1 MLTQSKLTL
10 RVRAATPLEAFA
22 ADLSGELLLPDHLEY
37 NSARKI
43 WNGMF
48 DRHPALIV
56 RCATPADVS
65 RALKFARGQ
74 GLQVAVRGGGH
85 NSAGYAMVDNG
96 LVIDLS
102 RMKRITVNPLTLT
115 AVAEPGLTLGEF
127 VAAIDAHGLTTTT
140 GTVSGTGMAGLTLGG
155 GMGWLMGKHG
165 LTIDNLLS
173 VEIVTAD
180 GEIRYASENENGDLF
195 WAVRGGGGN
204 FGIVTAFEYRLH
216 PIGQVLAG
224 MIVHPFERAEDVLRF
239 YREYAHAAPD
249 ELTAYAALTSGPDG
263 SPIVAIAVCYDG
275 PLAEGERL
283 LAPLRA
289 FGAPLVDLIRPMSYL
304 EAIHMLDAGS
314 PDGRKYYDRANSLRE
329 LNDEAIATIVDYAAT
344 RTSPFSQVLI
354 QHIHGA
360 AARIDPAATAAHAL
374 RGEQFLLGIVAAWE
388 DDDTEAHRSWVRAFW
403 SETRQFARAG
413 TYINFMS
420 EDEGARV
427 RSSYGPNYERLA
439 AIKAKYDPSNV
450 FRLNQNIKP
459 RESVVSSQ

>member
-1 MLTQSKLTL
+1 MITQSKLRL

-22 ADLSGELLLPDHLEY
+22 ADLTGELLLPSHPDY
-37 NSARKI
+37 NGARKL
-43 WNGMF
+43 WNGFF
-48 DRHPALIV
+48 DRYPAMIV
-56 RCATPADVS
+56 RCADAADVS
-65 RALKFARGQ
+65 KALRFARGQ

-85 NSAGYAMVDNG
+85 NSAGYAMVDGG

-102 RMKRITVNPLTLT
+102 HMKKISVDPLRLT
-115 AVAEPGLTLGEF
+115 ALAEPGLTLGEF
-127 VAAIDAHGLTTTT
+127 VAAIDAHGLATTT

-173 VEIVTAD
+173 VEIITAD
-180 GEIRYASENENGDLF
+180 GEIRYASANENGDLF

-224 MIVHPFERAEDVLRF
+224 MVVHPIERVEELLRF
-239 YREYAHAAPD
+239 DCEYAHAAPD
-249 ELTAYAALTSGPDG
+249 ELTAYAAIVGGPNG
-263 SPIVAIAVCYDG
+263 APVAAIAVCYDG
-275 PLAEGERL
+275 PIALGERL

-289 FGAPLVDLIRPMSYL
+289 FGAPLADTIQPMSYL
-304 EAIHMLDAGS
+304 EAVHMLDAGS
-314 PDGRKYYDRANSLRE
+314 PDGRKYYDRANSLLE
-329 LNDEAIATIVDYAAT
+329 LNDEVIATIADYAAT
-344 RTSPFSQVLI
+344 RTSPFSQILI

-374 RGEQFLLGIVAAWE
+374 RGEQFLLGIVAGWE
-388 DDDTEAHRSWVRAFW
+388 DDDAETHQSWVRAFW
-403 SETRQFARAG
+403 LDTRQFARAG
-413 TYINFMS
+413 TYVNFMS

-427 RSSYGPNYERLA
+427 RSAYGPNYERLV
-439 AIKAKYDPSNV
+439 AIKAKYDPTNV

-459 RESVVSSQ
+459 AR